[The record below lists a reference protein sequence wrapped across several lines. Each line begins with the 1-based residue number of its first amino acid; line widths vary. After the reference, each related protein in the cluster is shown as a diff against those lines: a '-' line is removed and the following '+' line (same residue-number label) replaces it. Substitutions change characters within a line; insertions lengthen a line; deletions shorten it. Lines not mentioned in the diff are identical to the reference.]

1 MNKKMR
7 QFPGVKGPR
16 PDRAEQRAVD
26 AEERTL
32 AWRAM
37 SPKDQLA
44 SLDQCLGKDQGAKKQ
59 RARLQR
65 LMERGNKPAEAP
77 KPEEPV
83 QIAPDQGSKK
93 MKAKDRRRSEKRQA
107 ANQK

>member
-16 PDRAEQRAVD
+16 PDRAEQRRED
-26 AEERTL
+26 AEERT
-32 AWRAM
+32 AYWRELT
-37 SPKDQLA
+37 PGQRLA
-44 SLDQCLGKDQGAKKQ
+44 SLDQRLGKDRGAKKQ

-83 QIAPDQGSKK
+83 QVAPNAGPKK